1 MKKILLSFTLMLGVL
16 TGLGAQSLPDVK
28 LEQLSGAAVQ
38 STSLIDHR
46 TPFVISFWASW
57 CKPCQKELDALGE
70 IAPDWDAS
78 FPLRIY
84 AVCVD
89 DARSVSR
96 AKALLGSRDWPVTP
110 LFDTNSDLRR
120 ALNVSSI
127 PHVFVFDKDGK
138 QVYTHVGYVPGDEEN
153 LLDRVKGSA
162 K

>member
-1 MKKILLSFTLMLGVL
+1 MKKIILSFALLLGAL
-16 TGLGAQSLPDVK
+16 SGLGAQSLPEVK
-28 LEQLSGAAVQ
+28 LQDLSGASVA
-38 STSLIDHR
+38 SSSLIDHK
-46 TPFVISFWASW
+46 TPFVITFWASW
-57 CKPCQKELDALGE
+57 CKPCQKELDALAD
-70 IAPDWDAS
+70 IVPDWDGA

-84 AVCVD
+84 GVCVD

-127 PHVFVFDKDGK
+127 PHAFVFDKNGK

-153 LLDRVKGSA
+153 LLDRVKESA

>member
-1 MKKILLSFTLMLGVL
+1 MKKFLFTIALALGAAVA
-16 TGLGAQSLPDVK
+16 LGAQNLPDVK
-28 LEQLSGAAVQ
+28 LQDLSGAPVQ
-38 STSLIDHR
+38 SKSLADGG
-46 TPFVISFWASW
+46 TPFVITFWASW
-57 CKPCQKELDALGE
+57 CKPCQKELDALAD
-70 IAPDWDAS
+70 IVPDWDGA

-96 AKALLGSRDWPVTP
+96 AKALLGSRDWPVIP
-110 LFDTNSDLRR
+110 LFDSNSDLRR

-138 QVYTHVGYVPGDEEN
+138 QVYTHVGYVPGDEES
-153 LLDRVKGSA
+153 LLDQVKGGA

>member
-1 MKKILLSFTLMLGVL
+1 MKKFVL
-16 TGLGAQSLPDVK
+16 TASLALAALALGAQNLPDVK
-28 LEQLSGAAVQ
+28 LENLSGAAVQ
-38 STSLIDHR
+38 SSSLVDHE
-46 TPFVISFWASW
+46 TPFAITLWASW
-57 CKPCQKELDALGE
+57 CKPCQKELDALSD
-70 IAPDWDAS
+70 IVPDWDGA

-96 AKALLGSRDWPVTP
+96 AKALLGSRDWPVIP
-110 LFDTNSDLRR
+110 LFDVNSDLRR

-127 PHVFVFDKDGK
+127 PHVFVFDKEGR

-153 LLDRVKGSA
+153 LLAKVKESA